1 MLSGAPRM
9 RFGTWRPNRCEDRGS
24 RAAEINDHFGPAAAG
39 VGGRTRP
46 HGAFRRGW
54 CFRGCISEGV
64 CFGAPSAPHGAFWEG
79 GFATLTAKS
88 GQHDLG
94 GPRPVFGFG
103 SCGGG
108 AATNKQTR
116 AARRGGSAGRRVGG
130 SADRV
135 SPCPRIDLGPRC
147 QNASWGPLGPSPWK
161 SKLVNSIWGGR

>member
-1 MLSGAPRM
+1 M
-9 RFGTWRPNRCEDRGS
+9 RFGTWRPNRCEERGS
-24 RAAEINDHFGPAAAG
+24 RAAEINDHSGAAATG

-79 GFATLTAKS
+79 GFATFTSKS

-94 GPRPVFGFG
+94 GPCPVFGFG

-108 AATNKQTR
+108 RQQTR
-116 AARRGGSAGRRVGG
+116 GGKARRVGG

-135 SPCPRIDLGPRC
+135 SPCPRIDLGPMC
-147 QNASWGPLGPSPWK
+147 QNASWGPLGPSPRK
-161 SKLVNSIWGGR
+161 SKLVNSFWGGL